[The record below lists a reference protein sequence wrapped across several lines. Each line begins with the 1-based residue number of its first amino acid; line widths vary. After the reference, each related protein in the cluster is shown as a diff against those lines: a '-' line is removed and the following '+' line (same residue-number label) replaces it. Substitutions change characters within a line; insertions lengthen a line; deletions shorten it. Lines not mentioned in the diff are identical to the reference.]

1 MNSRMQKSAII
12 TGIDT
17 FLKEKSLNITI
28 IIVMRL
34 GKKKEKDREMEKE
47 QLVDGVA
54 RLICAP
60 KSHQAPLRG
69 RSYLG
74 LGCIK

>member
-1 MNSRMQKSAII
+1 
-12 TGIDT
+12 
-17 FLKEKSLNITI
+17 
-28 IIVMRL
+28 MRL

-54 RLICAP
+54 RLICSP

-69 RSYLG
+69 RSCLYKSFFIQVQKNSFKNSLH
-74 LGCIK
+74 

>member
-1 MNSRMQKSAII
+1 
-12 TGIDT
+12 
-17 FLKEKSLNITI
+17 
-28 IIVMRL
+28 MRL

-54 RLICAP
+54 RLICSP

-69 RSYLG
+69 RSCLYKSFFVQVQKKFL
-74 LGCIK
+74 